1 MFLHWSYLKKGKDQK
16 NGVIWYIC
24 LYLLIWDCGSDVS
37 LESAPFRRNNC
48 LKVKMRPMLSRCAP
62 VMVLVKQCLQCHWHQ
77 ILSKTRDATSVL
89 LYLSR
94 IKKLAPTCHQQFHN
108 FFGGI
113 SAFFFKRFVLM
124 PLQSPWV
131 YFCNLWCF
139 QVSLD
144 PIRKSKEESCRW
156 SLVIVWRRIF
166 SVTNDSWSWNHFFVP
181 FVTYPFY
188 IPFILYIYILL
199 WSHSDGCTTKNVFA
213 QAMSLAWNS
222 IATDVASLGELPA
235 MPLPPPLWR
244 VPKSQERSRCFFLEN
259 DVKKHGKFRNHHLK
273 DYCSWQ
279 FVCFWTS
286 DISQADNWY
295 PYPNSRAILEVEDNK
310 TLINRTGNDAKA
322 QHENT
327 TGDTSPLSSN

>member
-1 MFLHWSYLKKGKDQK
+1 MSLFLQFMVFPSFSWPNQEIKGGKLQVEPGDRLEANIFRHK
-16 NGVIWYIC
+16 WFMK
-24 LYLLIWDCGSDVS
+24 
-37 LESAPFRRNNC
+37 LESFF
-48 LKVKMRPMLSRCAP
+48 LS
-62 VMVLVKQCLQCHWHQ
+62 
-77 ILSKTRDATSVL
+77 
-89 LYLSR
+89 
-94 IKKLAPTCHQQFHN
+94 
-108 FFGGI
+108 
-113 SAFFFKRFVLM
+113 
-124 PLQSPWV
+124 
-131 YFCNLWCF
+131 
-139 QVSLD
+139 
-144 PIRKSKEESCRW
+144 
-156 SLVIVWRRIF
+156 
-166 SVTNDSWSWNHFFVP
+166 

-199 WSHSDGCTTKNVFA
+199 WSHSDGCTTKNVFS

-286 DISQADNWY
+286 DISQADNWH